1 MLTLA
6 RAPPKDE
13 KEKQQ
18 RLMRIQR
25 VVSHAIWPSPP
36 EASRSTSN
44 PFPDPPLSLLL
55 LLKCI
60 LCLVFVILFKLFIA
74 WQCSAVQ
81 WLVGGALCLKGCPGL
96 LRSYGVMVV
105 DCAQGV

>member
-1 MLTLA
+1 MRVEVKVKVYTGRKRKRKESHQRALSKGPQLVLALA

-25 VVSHAIWPSPP
+25 VVSHAIRPAPSPP

-44 PFPDPPLSLLL
+44 PPSKSPIITVVVKVYFVSCFCD
-55 LLKCI
+55 
-60 LCLVFVILFKLFIA
+60 LV
-74 WQCSAVQ
+74 
-81 WLVGGALCLKGCPGL
+81 
-96 LRSYGVMVV
+96 
-105 DCAQGV
+105 